1 MRLKEY
7 DDALNMLETVKKK
20 AIEEGERLG
29 QLPDLARTYM
39 EIGTRFLEENS
50 KYKEIDGISAK
61 EYLEKARTMFTKV
74 GLQWGLDE
82 LDKIFATR

>member
-1 MRLKEY
+1 
-7 DDALNMLETVKKK
+7 
-20 AIEEGERLG
+20 
-29 QLPDLARTYM
+29 M